1 VRLRTQCKGS
11 ARVRRRCRQPARR
24 QNGRVVHG
32 GGERRLSSRKG
43 GCSETPVGDQNRGMA
58 EAGARIQADT
68 MTGWRRWPSLIASR
82 GYRKPRLPLNRKGRV
97 EYQPGAAA
105 IRAREAADTRRKGT
119 KPAAR
124 RRRLEATHAREAWDI
139 ASLHEEED
147 RRCEDVVSRKDQNI
161 VLRMIG
167 NKRLSPKADHL
178 HRPRLLARMK

>member
-82 GYRKPRLPLNRKGRV
+82 GYRKPRLPLNRKGRA

-124 RRRLEATHAREAWDI
+124 RRRLEATPG
-139 ASLHEEED
+139 
-147 RRCEDVVSRKDQNI
+147 RRGTSRHSMRRRIGDV
-161 VLRMIG
+161 RMSFHVRTRI
-167 NKRLSPKADHL
+167 
-178 HRPRLLARMK
+178 